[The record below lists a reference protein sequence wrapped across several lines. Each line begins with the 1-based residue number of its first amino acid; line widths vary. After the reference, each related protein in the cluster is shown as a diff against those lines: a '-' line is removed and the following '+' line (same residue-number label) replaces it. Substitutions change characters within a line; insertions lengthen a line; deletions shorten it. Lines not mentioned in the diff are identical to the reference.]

1 MHARP
6 SLATDRY
13 TPDTA
18 TRQAAFHADIVR
30 EVAEAV
36 ARDTVVVVGMK
47 TNPHVKSVRAALKD
61 AGIAFTYLEYG
72 GYLSMWK
79 QRLAIK
85 MWSGWPT
92 FPQVF
97 ISGVL
102 VGGGDD
108 CAERVRS
115 GELAKWIAEGP
126 PRA

>member
-1 MHARP
+1 MHPRP
-6 SLATDRY
+6 ALPADGYS
-13 TPDTA
+13 PDTA
-18 TRQAAFHADIVR
+18 ARQMAFHADIVR

-36 ARDTVVVVGMK
+36 AQDTVVVVGMK
-47 TNPHVKSVRAALKD
+47 TNPHVKRVRVALQE
-61 AGIAFTYLEYG
+61 AGIPFTYLEYG

-97 ISGVL
+97 VRGVL

-108 CAERVRS
+108 CAERVRA
-115 GELAKWIAEGP
+115 GELARWIADGP